1 MKLLS
6 RSRGV
11 SSSKLP
17 SEVFKSFL
25 LLPSV
30 CEKTNINQFIKIQ
43 KNPCKPPHNFAFL
56 KMQHKQGT
64 ARDQISFNSFEDR
77 ISRDNPVRFIDVF
90 SGKLDLEKIGFSVK
104 TLQKEG
110 RPSFESSLFVRLYLY
125 GYLNG
130 LRSSRKLEKEC
141 ERNIELHWL
150 LHGMTPNYH
159 SISDF
164 RKDNPKALKK
174 LFKLFV
180 IFLKNADLI
189 SGETIAI
196 DGTKSRA
203 HNSKKAN
210 FSQKKIDRHM
220 EYIDQKVEE
229 YMSFLS
235 SADVQDDQMKVTKV
249 LDKIASLKERKI
261 DYELLEK
268 RLQESGEPQIS
279 TTDPDSRAL
288 LVQGQ
293 VVEVSYNIQAAVDDK
308 HNLVVATHTINRNDR
323 NALAAIAKEVQENLE
338 IENYTAL
345 VDKGYHNG
353 RQIQEC
359 TEANITTIVASPELV
374 NSNEKGTTKAYM
386 VTEFIYNKEAD
397 TYTCPQGETLTTTGT
412 WHKKTRE
419 RDSHQFKKYRTP
431 KCKECPVKSLCTARA
446 SGGREIDRGEYAEAV
461 TANNLRYQAN
471 AALYR
476 KRQEINEHIFGTIKR
491 QWGYNHT
498 NLNGLEKVGGE
509 HALILLVYNI
519 KRAMNILGV
528 TDLIEKLKNFKHPYM
543 KEACFVFFRVNFK
556 PVSALSFFQR
566 KIVV

>member
-1 MKLLS
+1 
-6 RSRGV
+6 
-11 SSSKLP
+11 
-17 SEVFKSFL
+17 
-25 LLPSV
+25 
-30 CEKTNINQFIKIQ
+30 
-43 KNPCKPPHNFAFL
+43 
-56 KMQHKQGT
+56 MQHKQGT

-104 TLQKEG
+104 TLQTEG

>member
-1 MKLLS
+1 MFL
-6 RSRGV
+6 
-11 SSSKLP
+11 
-17 SEVFKSFL
+17 FHSFVCCCSVVL
-25 LLPSV
+25 KWLITSV